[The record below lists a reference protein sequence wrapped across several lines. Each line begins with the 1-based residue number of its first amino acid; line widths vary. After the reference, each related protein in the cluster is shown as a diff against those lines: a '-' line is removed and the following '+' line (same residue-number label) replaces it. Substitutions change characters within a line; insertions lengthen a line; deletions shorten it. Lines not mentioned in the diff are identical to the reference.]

1 MITDAGVEIRRS
13 GPGDID
19 GIAAMVER
27 YWKFEGLSGFDYPV
41 VCRQLSRVISDARL
55 GDITVA
61 HDGKMLIGYL
71 ITVYVFSLEH
81 LGLTAEIDEFYV
93 EPEFRSCGVGSALL
107 LAAERIASNAG
118 CTNLSLQLGD
128 NNQRAQSIYLRR
140 GFSPRRGYALLEKNL
155 EAAK

>member
-1 MITDAGVEIRRS
+1 MMTDAGVEIRRS
-13 GPGDID
+13 RAGDID
-19 GIAAMVER
+19 VIAAMVER
-27 YWKFEGLSGFDYPV
+27 YWKFEGLSGFDHPV
-41 VCRQLSRVISDARL
+41 VCQQLSRVINDARL

-61 HDGKMLIGYL
+61 HDGEELIGYL

-107 LAAERIASNAG
+107 LAAERTASNGG

-128 NNQRAQSIYLRR
+128 DNRRAQSMYLRH

-155 EAAK
+155 GAGK